1 MEINGQIDEIVNFV
15 DSKCLKDSS
24 YLGPAQQ
31 NLTELEKELENL
43 ALLFESKLDTIL
55 REKFKHEQQI
65 ERLLETYEKT
75 NKQLQDAK
83 MERNDALSKENQVN
97 EDLKVAQENLKA
109 VETDLK
115 TFETE
120 VADVQKQLENVPKL
134 SENKKLMYQIS
145 RLTFDVTKKDNI
157 IKGFVINPIKE
168 DVRTFSFNTKDSGV
182 SSHFITNYI
191 WDLIAAGNN
200 EKWDKF

>member
-1 MEINGQIDEIVNFV
+1 M
-15 DSKCLKDSS
+15 
-24 YLGPAQQ
+24 
-31 NLTELEKELENL
+31 

-97 EDLKVAQENLKA
+97 EDLKVAQENLSA
-109 VETDLK
+109 VETALK
-115 TFETE
+115 NFETE

-168 DVRTFSFNTKDSGV
+168 DVRTFSFNTKVSLIFTTQVYYRNDWSVVTCINHNFVVQKFFVSKDSGV

-200 EKWDKF
+200 EKWNKF